1 MTLMQ
6 NNYDIRCSKP
16 KSFPRTLF
24 CICTN
29 NEDIKVYKINGT
41 FCILLYNLSFSCIAN
56 KLCKIAKIKI
66 KKYKKN
72 RQFDFALIFISIR
85 SFIRRSEKHRRNNSR
100 RPVMFIVDVI
110 CQYNEY
116 HRCRQSRYLSTDASC
131 HAICRR
137 NDAFVRDTCRRHVLA
152 CKTIPVDKP
161 RNGHPRY
168 ALLLPL
174 SSLYFARCTR
184 MIINSLI
191 ALVDPDSTL
200 IRLLSVS
207 EPFSWL

>member
-1 MTLMQ
+1 MQ
-6 NNYDIRCSKP
+6 NNYDICYSKP

-24 CICTN
+24 CTCTN
-29 NEDIKVYKINGT
+29 NEDIKVYKTNRT
-41 FCILLYNLSFSCIAN
+41 FCILYNFSFSCIAN
-56 KLCKIAKIKI
+56 NLCKIAKIKI

-72 RQFDFALIFISIR
+72 QQFDSALIFISIR
-85 SFIRRSEKHRRNNSR
+85 SFIPRSEKHRRNNSR

-110 CQYNEY
+110 CQHNEY

-137 NDAFVRDTCRRHVLA
+137 NEAFARDTCRRHVLA

-174 SSLYFARCTR
+174 SSLCFVRYTR